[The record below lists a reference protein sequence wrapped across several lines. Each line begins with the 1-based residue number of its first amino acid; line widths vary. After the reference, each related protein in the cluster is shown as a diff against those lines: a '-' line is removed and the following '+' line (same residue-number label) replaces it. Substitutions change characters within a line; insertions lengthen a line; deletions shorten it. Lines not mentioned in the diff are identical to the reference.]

1 MAEFSIDV
9 AKLERWF
16 ADRLAPRRDV
26 AITEWERLP
35 FGHSNDTFFV
45 SLTWAKDDE
54 GSTGNSYVVRRDIVH
69 GIMEPYDIPKEFRL
83 LRALNNT
90 NVRAPK
96 VYWLEEDPS
105 ILGATFYVM
114 ERCTGQQ
121 PPDLW
126 TQRGFLFEA
135 SPAERRRLQCKYLDQ
150 LIAVHLVDWRA
161 LGLEEM
167 GEPLGFDFGGPP
179 RDGTTDC
186 AYRAIEEWEQKALR
200 NQLEPE
206 PLFVEPVEWL
216 RRNMP
221 ITERV
226 TLTMGD
232 CKLSNFMFRDGEV
245 SGIFDWEWAR
255 LSDPMWDLAW
265 SGFFGTRPGYLL
277 EGMMDPVEASKYY
290 EEQSGIP
297 VNMQNVRFWAVI
309 GQLKA
314 CSFYPGMARVFEQE
328 KSHDLRYGG
337 MGYLSHQSLVGL
349 NQACGLSV
357 TEAQPTALRNA

>member
-1 MAEFSIDV
+1 MAEFSIPDV
-9 AKLERWF
+9 ALLERWF
-16 ADRLAPRRDV
+16 AQRLAPRQGV
-26 AITEWERLP
+26 TISEWERLP
-35 FGHSNDTFFV
+35 FGHSNDTFIV
-45 SLTWAKDDE
+45 TLNWQQDGD
-54 GSTGNSYVVRRDIVH
+54 GSTGDTYVIRRDIVH

-83 LRALNNT
+83 CRALNET

-126 TQRGFLFEA
+126 PMRGFIFEA
-135 SPAERRRLQCKYLDQ
+135 GPAERRDLQCRYLDQ
-150 LIAVHLVDWRA
+150 LIAVHTVDWRT
-161 LGLEEM
+161 LGLEEL
-167 GEPLGFDFGGPP
+167 GEPLGFDYGGPP

-186 AYRAIEEWEQKALR
+186 AYRAIDEWSQKALR
-200 NQLEPE
+200 NHLEPE

-221 ITERV
+221 VTDRV

-232 CKLSNFMFRDGEV
+232 CKLSNFMFRAGEV
-245 SGIFDWEWAR
+245 SGIFDWEWSR

-265 SGFFGTRPGYLL
+265 SGFFGTRVGFLL
-277 EGMMDPVEASKYY
+277 EGMMDVAEATKYY
-290 EEQSGIP
+290 EEHSGIP
-297 VNMQNVRFWAVI
+297 VNQQNLRFWAVI
-309 GQLKA
+309 AQLKA

-328 KSHDLRYGG
+328 TSHDLRYGG
-337 MGYLSHQSLVGL
+337 MGYLSHQSLISF
-349 NQACGLSV
+349 NEACGLS
-357 TEAQPTALRNA
+357 TSQAAAN